1 MNSFT
6 PERPGARQ
14 FPDGFLWGIGTS
26 SYQIEG
32 AVSDDGR
39 GPSIWDVY
47 THTPGTIH
55 NGDTGDVACD
65 SYHRL
70 DDDIEVLAE
79 LGVNAYRFSVSWP
92 RVQPSGDGPVNQA
105 GLDHYRRLA
114 TRLRESGIVPVATLY
129 HWDLPQV
136 LEERGG
142 WANRDI
148 AQLLAEF
155 AAVMGEALGDQ
166 VGMWITINEPLQ
178 VVNQGYL
185 TGTHAPGVRDET
197 AAAAA
202 IHHIMLG
209 QGSRCRRCVRP
220 RGPRRRSGSRWTRIR
235 TWRTTRPGMRS
246 PTYSTPSTTACFW
259 IRCCKAVTRVGARG
273 HMRPPDAL
281 IRSGDMELITA
292 PIDFFGVN
300 FYRAHYIRSGN
311 WDDLRHGEVP
321 LAGHPGFVEYLRP
334 DVDRTVMDW
343 LIVPEA
349 LHDLLMRL
357 RGEAG
362 SLPLYVTENGCA
374 ADDYVTPEGT
384 VNDYERIAYIHGHLN
399 AISRAIDEGIDVAG
413 YFHWTLM
420 DNFEWAEGYRR
431 RFGLYYVEF
440 DTGRRL
446 PKRSAEFYRG
456 VARTG
461 VLPTREEALR
471 RHPPAAAAPASSVA
485 A

>member
-1 MNSFT
+1 MNGFT

-14 FPDGFLWGIGTS
+14 FPHGFLWGTGTS
-26 SYQIEG
+26 AYQIEG

-39 GPSIWDVY
+39 APSIWDVY

-114 TRLRESGIVPVATLY
+114 MRLRESGIVPVATLY
-129 HWDLPQV
+129 HWDLPQA
-136 LEERGG
+136 LSERGG
-142 WANRDI
+142 WPNRDI
-148 AQLLAEF
+148 AQLLGEY
-155 AAVMGEALGDQ
+155 AAIMGEALGDL
-166 VGMWITINEPLQ
+166 VGMWITVNEPLQ
-178 VVNQGYL
+178 VVNQGYR

-202 IHHIMLG
+202 THHIMLG
-209 QGSRCRRCVRP
+209 HGLALQALRATAGSEAKIGITVDPNPYVAYDETGYAVADIMDAEYNRMYLDPVLQGRYA
-220 RGPRRRSGSRWTRIR
+220 I
-235 TWRTTRPGMRS
+235 
-246 PTYSTPSTTACFW
+246 
-259 IRCCKAVTRVGARG
+259 GARA
-273 HMRPPDAL
+273 HTLPPDAL
-281 IRSGDMELITA
+281 IRTGDMDLISA
-292 PIDFFGVN
+292 PIDFLGVN

-334 DVDRTVMDW
+334 DVDRTVMNW
-343 LIVPEA
+343 LIVPDA
-349 LHDLLMRL
+349 LHGLLVRL

-374 ADDYVTPEGT
+374 VDDYVTPEGT
-384 VNDYERIAYIHGHLN
+384 VNDYERIAYIHAHLN
-399 AISRAIDEGIDVAG
+399 AISRAIEEGIDVAG
-413 YFHWTLM
+413 YFHWTLL
-420 DNFEWAEGYRR
+420 DNFEWAQGYRR

-446 PKRSAEFYRG
+446 PKRSAEFYREL
-456 VARTG
+456 ARTG
-461 VLPTREEALR
+461 VLPTRDEALR
-471 RHPPAAAAPASSVA
+471 RHPSAAAPPASSVA